1 MKNLGIINTDFPQVK
16 VTDLNAAVA
25 GIVMEQDTCD
35 CPPRQQP
42 PKRPDQLP
50 FEPCEGNI
58 NSMKQWL
65 LERFARSTFNKCTH
79 QRLPMM
85 DCQPVKI
92 HVKRDA
98 EPITAKKGPA
108 VPLHWRDKV
117 KEQLDQDV
125 RLGILE
131 KVPVGTPVKWL
142 HRMHVVA
149 KENGRPRRTVDL
161 RTLNDHCLRET
172 QHVSSPYKQARLIPS
187 HTWKTKTDC
196 WNGYHSC
203 PLEEADKDLTTFT
216 TEWGRYRYRAVP

>member
-1 MKNLGIINTDFPQVK
+1 M
-16 VTDLNAAVA
+16 
-25 GIVMEQDTCD
+25 
-35 CPPRQQP
+35 
-42 PKRPDQLP
+42 
-50 FEPCEGNI
+50 
-58 NSMKQWL
+58 
-65 LERFARSTFNKCTH
+65 
-79 QRLPMM
+79 
-85 DCQPVKI
+85 KI

-98 EPITAKKGPA
+98 EPVTAKHGPA
-108 VPLHWRDKV
+108 FPLHWRDEV

-131 KVPVGTPVKWL
+131 KVPVRTPVKWL

-149 KENGRPRRTVDL
+149 KENGWPRRTVDL

-216 TEWGRYRYRAVP
+216 REWGRYRYRAVPQGFVASGDGYNQRYDRIIEGVERKVRQVDDVALWDDIGDMETHWWRIIEYLELLGCSGLVMNPEKFDFCQ